1 MRQGYPS
8 RQDGRMSSRAGTPA
22 TASDLIDVEALIHAY
37 WHQHPD
43 VDDPEQ
49 KVAFGTSGHRGS
61 SLKSAFNDDHIA
73 AITQAIV
80 EYRAGQGITGPLFI
94 GADTH
99 ALSAPAQTT
108 ALDVL
113 VANGVRVLTDAH
125 DGYTPTPAVSHAILT
140 YNGPGQGAQAD
151 GIVAPPSHNPPAD
164 GGFKYNPPHGGPA
177 DTDVTK
183 AIQDAANDLL
193 RDGLKGVE
201 RLPFEQAIEQARRH
215 DYVDAY

>member
-43 VDDPEQ
+43 VNDPEQ

-80 EYRAGQGITGPLFI
+80 EYRAGQGVTGPLFI

-108 ALDVL
+108 ALQVL
-113 VANGVRVLTDAH
+113 VANGVRVLADS
-125 DGYTPTPAVSHAILT
+125 DGEDTPPPRA
-140 YNGPGQGAQAD
+140 
-151 GIVAPPSHNPPAD
+151 APPTATRRAGSRTAP
-164 GGFKYNPPHGGPA
+164 
-177 DTDVTK
+177 TRSSR
-183 AIQDAANDLL
+183 AA
-193 RDGLKGVE
+193 
-201 RLPFEQAIEQARRH
+201 
-215 DYVDAY
+215 